1 VDLFKSFNRSV
12 RFGELYFNLMLYH
25 NHMIGGGN
33 IRLNKPGHEVI
44 EFESVFP
51 SHNDTSVVIEPKFE
65 T

>member
-1 VDLFKSFNRSV
+1 
-12 RFGELYFNLMLYH
+12 MLYH

-65 T
+65 TWQDIRNMFQLPRPLCCT